1 MYILNEKFKN
11 RKGTSRNLEIENLN
25 NSVYLRRKRLKKGQL
40 KHYPCS
46 VKEWYNSVYKY
57 KKDNYINILPLKDK
71 TVYRLFDVYFNFLRN
86 YKYNSLSMNK
96 IFVGRPEIKHF
107 SNKINI
113 TIYIYNKWIKYF
125 FEMTN
130 NRFNQ
135 KLTVFFRK
143 LLIKLFSNKSVVLLY
158 KYICI
163 YFENADLPNK
173 YLLNGKVKVINKS
186 VFKESIFSKE
196 TKRYLYL
203 CLMNYFFYYIR
214 FPKLVNIMK
223 KVIFSLKE
231 ERVSNLI
238 IVLKHLEKI
247 YSKRLEINSLIYL
260 IKLINIYSMINKL
273 LKNIYLLKFFKR
285 NIFFNIYKFNVRS
298 LLIVK
303 NFINKLYNKKIEV
316 NIVNLKYLYLD
327 GSILALVVVKKLKN
341 RKIRVLRVIR
351 MALRLSKKPYF
362 NKFYSDC
369 FNTNS
374 LDNIFIKKNLN
385 FSFNDDC
392 LLLNKNLICKPISYK
407 SRLVFYYLNN
417 KIVSGMKLQG
427 TGRLTKRLTASRS
440 ISKSISK
447 GSLKNKVSSYNGL
460 STVVLR
466 GYVKSNLQYTNINSC
481 NRIGAYGIK
490 SWISNF

>member
-1 MYILNEKFKN
+1 MYILNEKSKN
-11 RKGTSRNLEIENLN
+11 RSSSIRNLEIENLN
-25 NSVYLRRKRLKKGQL
+25 NSIYLRRKRLKKGQL
-40 KHYPCS
+40 KHYPSS
-46 VKEWYNSVYKY
+46 VKEWYNSVYIY
-57 KKDNYINILPLKDK
+57 IKDNYINILPLKDK
-71 TVYRLFDVYFNFLRN
+71 IVYRLFDVYFNFLRN

-125 FEMTN
+125 FEFTN
-130 NRFNQ
+130 NRLNQ
-135 KLTVFFRK
+135 KLTVLFRK
-143 LLIKLFSNKSVVLLY
+143 FLIILFGNKSIVLLY

-163 YFENADLPNK
+163 YFENADLSNK
-173 YLLNGKVKVINKS
+173 HLLNGKVKVINKS
-186 VFKESIFSKE
+186 IFKESIFNIE

-203 CLMNYFFYYIR
+203 CLMKYFFYYIR
-214 FPKLVNIMK
+214 FPKMMNIMK
-223 KVIFSLKE
+223 KVIFNLKE
-231 ERVSNLI
+231 ERVNNLI
-238 IVLKHLEKI
+238 IVLKDLEKI
-247 YSKRLEINSLIYL
+247 YSKKLKINYLIYL
-260 IKLINIYSMINKL
+260 IKLINIYLMINKL
-273 LKNIYLLKFFKR
+273 LKSIYLLKWFKR
-285 NIFFNIYKFNVRS
+285 NIFFNIYKFNIRN

-303 NFINKLYNKKIEV
+303 DCINKLYNKKIEV
-316 NIVNLKYLYLD
+316 NIVKLKYLYLD
-327 GSILALVVVKKLKN
+327 GNILALAIVKKLKN
-341 RKIRVLRVIR
+341 RKRRVLRVIR

-362 NKFYSDC
+362 NKFYSDYL
-369 FNTNS
+369 NTNS
-374 LDNIFIKKNLN
+374 LDNTFIRKNIN
-385 FSFNDDC
+385 FSLNDDY
-392 LLLNKNLICKPISYK
+392 LLLNKDLICKPISYK
-407 SRLVFYYLNN
+407 SRLVFYYLNH

>member
-1 MYILNEKFKN
+1 MYILNEKSKN
-11 RKGTSRNLEIENLN
+11 RSSTIRNLEIENLN
-25 NSVYLRRKRLKKGQL
+25 NSIYLRRKRLKKGQL
-40 KHYPCS
+40 KHYPSS

-71 TVYRLFDVYFNFLRN
+71 IVYRLFDVYFNFLRN

-125 FEMTN
+125 FELTN
-130 NRFNQ
+130 NRLNQ

-143 LLIKLFSNKSVVLLY
+143 FLIRLFGNKSILLLY
-158 KYICI
+158 KYISI
-163 YFENADLPNK
+163 YFENADLSNK
-173 YLLNGKVKVINKS
+173 HLLNGKVKVINKS
-186 VFKESIFSKE
+186 IFKESIFNIE

-214 FPKLVNIMK
+214 FPKMMNIMK
-223 KVIFSLKE
+223 KVIFNLKE
-231 ERVSNLI
+231 ERVNNLI
-238 IVLKHLEKI
+238 MVLKHLEKI
-247 YSKRLEINSLIYL
+247 YSKKLKINSLIYL
-260 IKLINIYSMINKL
+260 IKLINIYLMINKL
-273 LKNIYLLKFFKR
+273 LKSIYLLKWFKR
-285 NIFFNIYKFNVRS
+285 NIFFNIYKFNIRN

-303 NFINKLYNKKIEV
+303 DCINKLYNKKIEV
-316 NIVNLKYLYLD
+316 NIVKLKYLYLD
-327 GSILALVVVKKLKN
+327 GNILALAIVKKLKN
-341 RKIRVLRVIR
+341 RKRRVLRVIR

-362 NKFYSDC
+362 NKFYSDYL
-369 FNTNS
+369 NTNS
-374 LDNIFIKKNLN
+374 LDNTFIRKNIN
-385 FSFNDDC
+385 FSLNDDY
-392 LLLNKNLICKPISYK
+392 LLLNKDLICKPISYK
-407 SRLVFYYLNN
+407 SRLVFYYLNH